1 MGGTEHASLYAT
13 ARDQCI
19 AHWAAKACGTSAIS
33 EGAYH
38 RLGGCSLITISTVVF
53 RVARRE
59 LKPMSTPTNYP
70 HIETRADGKVW
81 LIGTQ
86 TKVIEVALD
95 RLAHHWDAD
104 EIQRQHPHLTLGQIH
119 SCLAYYHDHEEE
131 MDQAIEEQL
140 RGCASARATR

>member
-1 MGGTEHASLYAT
+1 
-13 ARDQCI
+13 
-19 AHWAAKACGTSAIS
+19 
-33 EGAYH
+33 
-38 RLGGCSLITISTVVF
+38 
-53 RVARRE
+53 
-59 LKPMSTPTNYP
+59 MSTPTNYP

-140 RGCASARATR
+140 RAVSHLRGQHGESVLRAKSMPAGLLRDAPSLHGSSRTLGRHRRIATSRSGRSHGGGRWLGSS